1 MKKTLIFTLILAFVV
16 LSLGFLFLNG
26 KSGEPVAQAQ
36 ESADGRPLR
45 VIATLF
51 PGYDFAR
58 TLLGDQ
64 GQVTLLLPPGAESHT
79 FEPTPQDILDI
90 SKADLFVYA
99 GGESEHWVG
108 EILSSLGPD
117 APPSFAMMDYVALEA
132 EEYTQSMQKDHEDH
146 DHDGDGDQDHE
157 EPVLDE
163 HVWTSPKNA
172 IQLVKSLSQAL
183 QGLLPLEGNRKAVAE
198 REAAYL
204 AQLEDLDAAFEEV
217 AAQGARRKL
226 IFGDRFPFRYL
237 VDAYH
242 LSYDAA
248 FPGCSEDSEP
258 SAQTLASLIGE
269 IRSQNIPVVF
279 YIEFSSRKTAE
290 ILAEETGAKPLLLH
304 SCHNVSQAEMDAGA
318 TYLSLM
324 EGNVAALR
332 EALLP

>member
-1 MKKTLIFTLILAFVV
+1 MKKTWIGITCALVV
-16 LSLGFLFLNG
+16 TIGLGMFLGKGLSQP
-26 KSGEPVAQAQ
+26 GEAQAQ

-45 VIATLF
+45 IITTLF

-58 TLLGDQ
+58 TLLGDK
-64 GQVTLLLPPGAESHT
+64 GNVTLLLPPGAESHT

-99 GGESEHWVG
+99 GGESEHWVR
-108 EILSSLGPD
+108 EMLSSLGESVPQT
-117 APPSFAMMDYVALEA
+117 FAMMDFVALEA
-132 EEYTQSMQKDHEDH
+132 EEYTASMQKEQEDEDH
-146 DHDGDGDQDHE
+146 VQQEDG
-157 EPVLDE
+157 VSLDE

-172 IQLVKSLSQAL
+172 IQLVKSLSGVL
-183 QGLLPLEGNRKAVAE
+183 QGLLPLEGDRKAVLE
-198 REAAYL
+198 NEAMYVAKL
-204 AQLEDLDAAFEEV
+204 TDLDAAFQRV
-217 AAQGARRKL
+217 VDQGAKRTL

-237 VDAYH
+237 MDAYH

-258 SAQTLASLIGE
+258 SAQTLASLIGRIKSE
-269 IRSQNIPVVF
+269 NIPVVF

-304 SCHNVSQAEMDAGA
+304 SCHNVSQHEMDAGA

-332 EALLP
+332 EALKP